1 MEEVPCSVTD
11 DFCVPN
17 ARAVRSSAHECLND
31 SSRAGSNRD
40 TNASPLPNNSPLSRP
55 PFGSWSSGIRA
66 SLAECQKGP
75 LQMSRGTDVQHVEA
89 LMSRFKEHFT
99 TVHIGH
105 KYVDGEFV
113 CVDCYSAMET
123 LVEIRKA
130 AIKEQDDSSRLL
142 RDEEFMKLLVKLSMF
157 DSPGLPRICSVTC
170 SETRTLYETGAYR
183 NLKATVNVH
192 EDGAGE
198 ELWKGILGKAAES
211 IRLPTY
217 TVNFHG
223 PRLRDGRSS
232 MGLRTVGRGA
242 LVDVP
247 RSNTP
252 RTKQKVNPLPKSDLR
267 KWSVVRCLDDRHLL
281 VCCCAAGR
289 EGVNSLN
296 NILAKCHRDS
306 RPRKHRPEVG
316 EIMGLPTS
324 SECMLRVLVVDFVSD
339 AAVVWTLDEGDFL
352 KLPCRRLVDLLPSF
366 KCLPPSIGLAVLPDV
381 NAAPFLGLLRECIG
395 FFQAVV
401 NFHDKGAFL
410 QTKIRMLTSLGV
422 VEVLSNLLE
431 CFDCATR
438 TASAGCLTQLCELQ
452 DGGRAVLEAGCLR
465 KVRGRLRKLVE
476 QHRHDPR
483 TEERTLVNLLK
494 AVFFRND
501 ELRYQYADLDDV
513 LLLKEIQ
520 ERPSPDENLSQ
531 TVQDCLET
539 LLDPHDESRRPVS
552 PKLVA
557 MRPEQLKNLDYSVHT
572 PHKAMEHCYGLGA
585 GPAHADPQSSVPP
598 PPGSILTPSGH
609 RCYLLNTLVP
619 FHSDETHEL
628 QPLLDLELASV
639 HSLIKFICSF
649 LNTWQLCTIY
659 CGITSDGLVRG
670 LQLSGK
676 GCDTVRSS
684 IDSAMRVL
692 EPCLLPQNLD
702 VKFVPV
708 LRTTQD
714 VYEAASFFVVEISVH
729 GVPRTVYSIKNI
741 CFLRERGQSYKA
753 TSQDVRAWIAKLEET
768 RCKQAS
774 EEPLPTNT

>member
-1 MEEVPCSVTD
+1 MPR
-11 DFCVPN
+11 
-17 ARAVRSSAHECLND
+17 ARN
-31 SSRAGSNRD
+31 
-40 TNASPLPNNSPLSRP
+40 
-55 PFGSWSSGIRA
+55 
-66 SLAECQKGP
+66 
-75 LQMSRGTDVQHVEA
+75 VQHVEA
-89 LMSRFKEHFT
+89 LVSRFKEHFT
-99 TVHIGH
+99 KVHNGH

-123 LVEIRKA
+123 LVKIRKA

-170 SETRTLYETGAYR
+170 SETRNLYETGAYR

-198 ELWKGILGKAAES
+198 ELWEGILGKAAES

-223 PRLRDGRSS
+223 SHLRGGRSS
-232 MGLRTVGRGA
+232 MGHIADEREA
-242 LVDVP
+242 LVNVP

-252 RTKQKVNPLPKSDLR
+252 RTEEKVNPFPKSDLR
-267 KWSVVRCLDDRHLL
+267 TWSVVRCLDDRHLL

-296 NILAKCHRDS
+296 NILAECHRDS
-306 RPRKHRPEVG
+306 RRRKHRPEVG
-316 EIMGLPTS
+316 EIMGLPKS
-324 SECMLRVLVVDFVSD
+324 SECMLRVLVVDIVRD

-381 NAAPFLGLLRECIG
+381 NAAPLLGLLRECVRI
-395 FFQAVV
+395 FQAVV
-401 NFHDKGAFL
+401 KFRDKKVFR
-410 QTKIRMLTSLGV
+410 QRIKVRRLTSLGV

-438 TASAGCLTQLCELQ
+438 MASAACLIQLCKLQ
-452 DGGRAVLEAGCLR
+452 DGDQAVFKAGCLR

-483 TEERTLVNLLK
+483 TEEKTLVNLLN
-494 AVFFRND
+494 AAFFRND
-501 ELRYQYADLDDV
+501 ELRFQYADQDDV
-513 LLLKEIQ
+513 VLLKEIQ
-520 ERPSPDENLSQ
+520 ECPSPDEKLSRA
-531 TVQDCLET
+531 VQGCLET
-539 LLDPHDESRRPVS
+539 LLDPRDQRRRPVS

-557 MRPEQLKNLDYSVHT
+557 MSPEQLKNRDYSVHT
-572 PHKAMEHCYGLGA
+572 PRKAMEHCYGLGA
-585 GPAHADPQSSVPP
+585 GPAHADPQSSVKP

-628 QPLLDLELASV
+628 WPLLDLKQV
-639 HSLIKFICSF
+639 FVRTVTKFICSF

-659 CGITSDGLVRG
+659 FGITSDGLVRG
-670 LQLSGK
+670 VELTHK
-676 GCDTVRSS
+676 DRDNVRLS
-684 IDSAMRVL
+684 IDAAVRVL
-692 EPCLLPQNLD
+692 RPCLLPQSLD
-702 VKFVPV
+702 VKFVPM
-708 LRTTQD
+708 LRTAQD
-714 VYEAASFFVVEISVH
+714 VYEAASFFVLEISVH
-729 GVPRTVYSIKNI
+729 GVPRTMYTIKSI
-741 CFLRERGQSYKA
+741 CYLRERDQSYEA
-753 TSQDVRAWIAKLEET
+753 TSEDVRAWIAKLQET
-768 RCKQAS
+768 YCLPAQ
-774 EEPLPTNT
+774 EPLLTYQRT